1 MRQRIICVLAG
12 GASLLAMDVA
22 LLAAAAA
29 QTRPVR
35 DEQAPRTNS
44 IALAPLPVR
53 MFEHG
58 QKLLEGRDVINARD
72 LFEVSAGDGFADSAH
87 ALALT
92 YDREFLRRRG
102 LSLDLADDAARLRWS
117 QRALELGR
125 PVSTSTAAL
134 SLAPAVTTPVPEAA
148 AVETRVAIVDGT
160 YSSHVLAGCGEGF
173 QSVLV
178 TIERGTI
185 SFEHVVKGVPYGWR
199 GVIDGNG
206 LISAA
211 VAGSSGHR
219 AVGRFDEKSIDLTYP
234 QCGPSPLA
242 MRIRW
247 LVR

>member
-1 MRQRIICVLAG
+1 MRQRIISVLAG

-29 QTRPVR
+29 QLRPVR
-35 DEQAPRTNS
+35 DEQAPRTET

-53 MFEHG
+53 IFEHG

-117 QRALELGR
+117 QRSSELGR
-125 PVSTSTAAL
+125 PVSMSTV
-134 SLAPAVTTPVPEAA
+134 SLAP
-148 AVETRVAIVDGT
+148 VETAPSLGGAVAAPSVAIVDGT
-160 YSSHVLAGCGEGF
+160 YSSHVLAGCGEVF

-178 TIERGTI
+178 KIERGAI
-185 SFEHVVKGVPYGWR
+185 SFEHLLKGVPYGWR
-199 GVIDGNG
+199 GTIDANG
-206 LISAA
+206 SIAA
-211 VAGSSGHR
+211 TVAGSSGHR
-219 AVGRFDEKSIDLTYP
+219 AVGRFYDKSIDLTYP
-234 QCGPSPLA
+234 QCGPAPIA